1 MTRKEMLRLLL
12 NQAQF
17 NGFEF
22 RRWFHSHSSPSGPAP
37 SRL

>member
-1 MTRKEMLRLLL
+1 MIRKEKLRMLL

-22 RRWFHSHSSPSGPAP
+22 RRWFQVNVLSGPAP
-37 SRL
+37 SRP

>member
-1 MTRKEMLRLLL
+1 MGRIELLRLLL

-22 RRWFHSHSSPSGPAP
+22 RRWFQAHIQSLLARG
-37 SRL
+37 